1 MAYLND
7 KFKKARLDQS
17 PYLFHFIKGSDP
29 DPLGTLK
36 KILEEKRLISKY
48 GRICFSA
55 SPLTSI
61 TKFFDEKCNSTGMPL
76 YHPCGIG
83 FSRDVLVKNYQ
94 ARNVI
99 YVDAEEREKVPE
111 EFIWRTDILEV
122 DSYDFEYLREWRIKG
137 NVFDFSEI
145 SFEDILVIA
154 PDLEHLNDLVVKYE
168 WIFKPIVDYE
178 NGYVDP
184 DWDEEWKR
192 AWKGVAVDVIR
203 DAYQD
208 DFAMSKATSSQIED
222 QDMFKELFGD
232 SLFMATSK

>member
-1 MAYLND
+1 
-7 KFKKARLDQS
+7 
-17 PYLFHFIKGSDP
+17 
-29 DPLGTLK
+29 
-36 KILEEKRLISKY
+36 
-48 GRICFSA
+48 
-55 SPLTSI
+55 
-61 TKFFDEKCNSTGMPL
+61 MPL

-154 PDLEHLNDLVVKYE
+154 PDLEHLNDLVVKYD

-178 NGYVDP
+178 NGYIDP

-192 AWKGVAVDVIR
+192 AWKGVAVNAISNTYR
-203 DAYQD
+203 D
-208 DFAMSKATSSQIED
+208 DFDMSKATSSQIED